1 MTLSFSQNSGEEC
14 APVVA
19 NIRTWNSFK
28 FDNNARNS
36 LASFCVA
43 KFIFLDENFQIDK
56 MYKIISF
63 IDRSLHSVYH
73 QRPCWFIDSLCN
85 Q

>member
-56 MYKIISF
+56 MY
-63 IDRSLHSVYH
+63 
-73 QRPCWFIDSLCN
+73 
-85 Q
+85 

>member
-28 FDNNARNS
+28 FDNNARNA

-56 MYKIISF
+56 MY
-63 IDRSLHSVYH
+63 
-73 QRPCWFIDSLCN
+73 
-85 Q
+85 